1 MVKMTVE
8 LKNYALNDRLDDE
21 EDAIQELKGHESGYI
36 SDMIAETA
44 DSYTPIY
51 DYDVWRNASDI
62 SDSVDEAMAEGLVS
76 LERDASIVNILRTG
90 YYKYYSDLLHANLD
104 IVIFNKIAEKVNDYI
119 NDNLTEEQL
128 KEMGVDFDIIT
139 WDIEEKVD
147 NFDNGKD
154 FSDIDDI
161 ASEIINLF
169 LTEEEED

>member
-1 MVKMTVE
+1 MTVE

-128 KEMGVDFDIIT
+128 EKMGVDFDIIT
-139 WDIEEKVD
+139 WDIEDKAD
-147 NFDNGKD
+147 TFNSGND
-154 FSDIDDI
+154 FSIVDDL
-161 ASEIINLF
+161 ANGIIKTF
-169 LTEEEED
+169 LTEDEEEEED